1 VPHICENRYIFKQR
15 LENSKLL
22 EGEAP
27 YSTRLIGTK
36 SIVDVEKYQQQFEQL
51 EEAIKK
57 GELLKFSHIQG
68 SAKWSKD
75 QPHFT
80 AYPLQ
85 IVFHNIAWYLGYE
98 IGEGDKKGLFG
109 FARIDRIRFQQV
121 NTQRDINEQKKAL
134 DKLHKLYDASAGIY
148 LGDDVAKQRQYLDS
162 QQGKKLNVTVILY
175 ATELA
180 FKFICEGNQ
189 RFQKIEMS
197 LPDWLKGTSYD
208 RGIFKLEQNIP
219 PYQYTIKITLP
230 EWSLPK
236 LSPEYPGDIDL
247 IRWISVWGKK
257 VKVISP
263 QSLIDKIYSIGE
275 GITNIYQDIELI
287 CCDLEKVNDLVKN
300 KEGSDYRF
308 ISIKPPNGNAEPQS
322 VQSELNM
329 NLGHIHPFIINDIT
343 QFNEEDIKK
352 TVAFIKKKKK
362 ASKIQDGLR
371 FLIYSHSGINLA
383 SEVAIAIYRE
393 LKQDTELTNLR
404 ISLSYL

>member
-1 VPHICENRYIFKQR
+1 
-15 LENSKLL
+15 
-22 EGEAP
+22 
-27 YSTRLIGTK
+27 
-36 SIVDVEKYQQQFEQL
+36 
-51 EEAIKK
+51 
-57 GELLKFSHIQG
+57 
-68 SAKWSKD
+68 
-75 QPHFT
+75 
-80 AYPLQ
+80 
-85 IVFHNIAWYLGYE
+85 
-98 IGEGDKKGLFG
+98 
-109 FARIDRIRFQQV
+109 
-121 NTQRDINEQKKAL
+121 
-134 DKLHKLYDASAGIY
+134 
-148 LGDDVAKQRQYLDS
+148 
-162 QQGKKLNVTVILY
+162 VILY

-197 LPDWLKGTSYD
+197 LPDWLKGTSYERKALATRD

-230 EWSLPK
+230 EWSLM
-236 LSPEYPGDIDL
+236 DIDL
-247 IRWISVWGKK
+247 IRWISGWGKE
-257 VKVISP
+257 VKVIEP
-263 QSLIDKIYSIGE
+263 QSLVDRIYSIGE

-300 KEGSDYRF
+300 KEGSNYRF
-308 ISIKPPNGNAEPQS
+308 ISIKTPNGNAEPQS

-329 NLGHIHPFIINDIT
+329 NPGRIHRFIINDIT